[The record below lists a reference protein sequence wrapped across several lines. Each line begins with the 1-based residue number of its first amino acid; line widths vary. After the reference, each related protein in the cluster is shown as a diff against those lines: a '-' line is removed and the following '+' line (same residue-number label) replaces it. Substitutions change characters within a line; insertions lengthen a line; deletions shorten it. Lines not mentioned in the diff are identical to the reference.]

1 MARRQSQRQASQKAT
16 ARIKASLLK
25 SKLPRGMP
33 RAPEVHRTKR
43 PAEATNTKSKATH
56 TTTKAT
62 EAIMLISAI
71 QRASDPIQC
80 LNEWEDCEKRLLIE
94 NLLLSHRKL
103 SGLPLADQ
111 ALMGESDLLVGD
123 EEELVTDDKDSLA
136 DTDEGSLD
144 RIKMM
149 HGQSCWPYPSI
160 SGNCSRPVT
169 VDMDGCVDLQ
179 HDPYCLLKHFTTQ
192 WAVPMDQH
200 RPVRGGTQFWS
211 DWDWCFEAEGKHPG
225 LRVDLSKFP
234 RRGDTLFS
242 DLISSQ
248 LLLYRIVTT
257 FGAPPNTE
265 EDGYKCAWSFTL
277 LNKEDP
283 TCALEIHDHKG
294 WPQATFS
301 GGERASTEALQLL
314 DWLIGENCP
323 HMYNYTLCGRP
334 A

>member
-1 MARRQSQRQASQKAT
+1 
-16 ARIKASLLK
+16 
-25 SKLPRGMP
+25 
-33 RAPEVHRTKR
+33 
-43 PAEATNTKSKATH
+43 
-56 TTTKAT
+56 
-62 EAIMLISAI
+62 
-71 QRASDPIQC
+71 
-80 LNEWEDCEKRLLIE
+80 
-94 NLLLSHRKL
+94 
-103 SGLPLADQ
+103 
-111 ALMGESDLLVGD
+111 MGESDLLVGD

-323 HMYNYTLCGRP
+323 HMYNYTLFGCTIHTNFKEYHIKDQNNGDRSAVVVDARRP
-334 A
+334 TCPTTRSPKSRRWRSGAEAVALPHTREDDYPLLGAQVPAEELRSRATLASVRVCVEVYVVVDS